1 MICSFCPCQTCQS
14 MGLGGSPMVAIK
26 YIMFAR
32 YPPRSETSHDGGLVG
47 LYEPQKLCVL
57 LLIMLVIVM
66 QVFSAHVVDIC
77 SLN

>member
-1 MICSFCPCQTCQS
+1 MITIEFI
-14 MGLGGSPMVAIK
+14 A
-26 YIMFAR
+26 FAR

-57 LLIMLVIVM
+57 LLIMLVIVE
-66 QVFSAHVVDIC
+66 QLIFAHVADIW

>member
-1 MICSFCPCQTCQS
+1 
-14 MGLGGSPMVAIK
+14 MVAIK
-26 YIMFAR
+26 YITFAR

-57 LLIMLVIVM
+57 LLIIMLVIVM

>member
-1 MICSFCPCQTCQS
+1 MLC
-14 MGLGGSPMVAIK
+14 IK
-26 YIMFAR
+26 CMAFAC
-32 YPPRSETSHDGGLVG
+32 YPPRSETSQDGGLVG

-57 LLIMLVIVM
+57 LLIIMLVIVM

>member
-1 MICSFCPCQTCQS
+1 
-14 MGLGGSPMVAIK
+14 MVAIK

-66 QVFSAHVVDIC
+66 QVFSAHVVDLC